1 MGGPNYFLCNAQ
13 QTENF
18 LQMYKNGIWKPQEL
32 WDYFPQAQKVYIKN
46 VVTKKKKSQIRC
58 IHDQKLFALRLRNI

>member
-1 MGGPNYFLCNAQ
+1 MSFSPFPVRIHNGKDLWLLEILFMVMGGPNYFLCNAQ

-32 WDYFPQAQKVYIKN
+32 
-46 VVTKKKKSQIRC
+46 
-58 IHDQKLFALRLRNI
+58 